1 MLSLAPILLATLPVH
16 WPSIHVPRP
25 EPAPVPAADRELFAI
40 YYAGADALLVDPK
53 DEGLRKA
60 LNYIDERLAELPAEL
75 DTEGIPPDVLPLVT
89 RICSGPASFLVGLT
103 DDVDY
108 PLPVPLFGQL
118 ELAGESAEEAV
129 ALAARFGRLLAL
141 GGMPAGD
148 VAPNG
153 LTRITA
159 PLPAWYGARDGDF
172 VLAVGKTGETGGGR
186 PSFADTGLPP
196 DVELAL
202 AGRFDYGAFMDLLV
216 ELALMEGE
224 EVDPF
229 VDIMGALGLDDL
241 RFEWGMGIDEQRMH
255 AVMTLRGYAAAMQAK
270 GLLPESPVAVAD
282 FATVPEDATWA
293 MLGVTN
299 FAATFE
305 AMRGLIEEQMAEVG
319 VAGDPV
325 EMLSSFTGIHLERDI
340 LDHLGSTWGMYA
352 SDTTGGGGVF
362 SLVAFLELADVEGIT
377 ATKERVEDTLNGIAL
392 ARAEGY
398 VKIRHWE
405 HGGTDFSSI
414 TFPGLPVPFEPTVA
428 FTSRFLFIGFTPQA
442 ALGAVLQAEG
452 GGRNLLD
459 NPRFRAQLDGGPEG
473 LFAVS
478 FIDTPRLIREGYGAT
493 SLLCSA
499 LVNGTRS
506 PRDSARDAGM
516 ILPPYHELVSGALA
530 IVSASR
536 IEGDDLVQ
544 RTHADRSMLV
554 NMAGGIGYLASHP
567 VMMVLPATGF
577 GMMAV
582 ARQHQAANPPMPFE
596 IAPEPIPVDDDEA
609 GDR

>member
-1 MLSLAPILLATLPVH
+1 MLSLAPILLAIFPVH

-25 EPAPVPAADRELFAI
+25 EPAPAPTADRELFAI

-53 DEGLRKA
+53 DEGLRRA
-60 LNYIDERLAELPAEL
+60 LNYIDERLAELPAEF
-75 DTEGIPPDVLPLVT
+75 DAEGIPPDVLPLVT
-89 RICSGPASFLVGLT
+89 RLCRGPLNLLVGLA
-103 DDVDY
+103 DDLDT
-108 PLPVPLFGQL
+108 PLPVPIFGQL
-118 ELAGESAEEAV
+118 ELLGESAEDAA

-141 GGMPAGD
+141 SGMPAGA

-159 PLPAWYGARDGDF
+159 PLPAWYGTRDGDF
-172 VLAVGKTGETGGGR
+172 VLAVGKTDGGR
-186 PSFADTGLPP
+186 PSFANTGLPP

-202 AGRFDYGAFMDLLV
+202 AGRFDYGAFMGLV
-216 ELALMEGE
+216 TQFAVGEGE
-224 EVDPF
+224 ELDPF
-229 VDIMGALGLDDL
+229 LDVMAELGLDDL
-241 RFEWGMGIDEQRMH
+241 RFEWGMGVDEQRLH

-270 GLLPESPVAVAD
+270 GLLPESPIAVAD
-282 FATVPEDATWA
+282 FTVVPEDATWA

-305 AMRGLIEEQMAEVG
+305 VMRGLIEEQMVEMG
-319 VAGDPV
+319 LGGDPV
-325 EMLSSFTGIHLERDI
+325 ELLAGFTGIHLERDI

-362 SLVAFLELADVEGIT
+362 SLVAFIELADVEGIT
-377 ATKERVEDTLNGIAL
+377 ATKERVEDMLNGIAL
-392 ARAEGY
+392 AQAEGY
-398 VKIRHWE
+398 VKIRQWE

-442 ALGAVLQAEG
+442 TLGAVLQAEG

-478 FIDTPRLIREGYGAT
+478 FIDTPRLIREGYGVT
-493 SLLCSA
+493 SMLCSA

-506 PRDSARDAGM
+506 PRDSTRDAGL
-516 ILPPYHELVSGALA
+516 ILPPYHELVDGALA

-567 VMMVLPATGF
+567 A
-577 GMMAV
+577 MMALPV
-582 ARQHQAANPPMPFE
+582 VLVGGVMTARGQQAVISPMPFE
-596 IAPEPIPVDDDEA
+596 IAPEPIPVGDDEA
-609 GDR
+609 DDR